1 MPMPLPTLRSAC
13 LPLLC
18 GLLLAACQRDAAPP
32 APAAPAEPA
41 ADAAAPPATP
51 PPPNDTAAG
60 QRIEADVRALADDAM
75 EGRRTGTPGFDRAA
89 NYVASQFEAIGLAPA
104 GDDGSWFQ
112 AVPLLQ
118 ATVQFD
124 GARLDIV
131 RDGGTIALEPRRQ
144 FLPLA
149 NFHAA
154 EAAVD
159 APAVFVGQAV
169 HAPDLGHDDF
179 AGVDLDGRIAVM
191 FGGAPARFEPTQRAF
206 HSSTR
211 EKLRNVAERG
221 AVGVVYVNTAD
232 DEVRNPWAR
241 SVQNATQPSMRL
253 RGDDGGAIDAW
264 PQLRASA
271 VVSATAADALFAGGD
286 RTAAQLFDAA
296 RAGELRSFALPGTLR
311 LAGRTRIEPLA
322 SRNVVARLP
331 GADPALAA
339 EHVVYTAHLDHIG
352 TGEPV
357 TDAQGREDRIRN
369 GAIDNALGVAILL
382 EAARELQGGPRPK
395 RSMAFV
401 ALTGEEQGLLGAEW
415 FANRPSVDGEAVANI
430 NMDMPM
436 LTAPTTDV
444 VPIGVDHS
452 SLGQVLETAAAEI
465 GVTLSPD
472 PFPEETVFVRS
483 DQYAFVRAGV
493 PAVYLMAGVVGANP
507 DQDPRVAATWFLRN
521 CYHQPCDQVDL
532 PIQYGDAA
540 RLATL
545 NARIGRITGD
555 APQRPRW
562 NDGDFFGER
571 FGKPGPQ

>member
-1 MPMPLPTLRSAC
+1 MNPRLTAALVLLC
-13 LPLLC
+13 LP
-18 GLLLAACQRDAAPP
+18 LAACQRDPAPADAAQPP
-32 APAAPAEPA
+32 APAEG
-41 ADAAAPPATP
+41 AAATPATP
-51 PPPNDTAAG
+51 PPPNETPAG

-89 NYVASQFEAIGLAPA
+89 EYVAKRFGETGLAPA

-118 ATVQFD
+118 ATVQPE
-124 GARLDIV
+124 GARLEIV
-131 RDGGTIALEPRRQ
+131 RNGATIALEPRKQ

-149 NFHAA
+149 NFNAA
-154 EAAVD
+154 EAALD

-179 AGVDLDGRIAVM
+179 AGLDLDGRIAVM
-191 FGGAPARFEPTQRAF
+191 FGGAPARFEATQRAF
-206 HSSTR
+206 HASTR
-211 EKLRNVAERG
+211 EKLRNVVERG

-241 SVQNATQPSMRL
+241 SVQNASQPSMRL
-253 RGDDGGAIDAW
+253 RGEDGGAIDTW

-271 VVSATAADALFAGGD
+271 VVSATAADELFAGGD
-286 RTAAQLFDAA
+286 RSAAQLFEAA
-296 RAGELRSFALPGTLR
+296 RAGQLRGFPLPGTLR
-311 LAGRTRIEPLA
+311 LAARTRIEPLA
-322 SRNVVARLP
+322 SRNVVGRLP
-331 GADPALAA
+331 GADPALAG

-382 EAARELQGGPRPK
+382 EAARELEAGPRPK

-401 ALTGEEQGLLGAEW
+401 ALTAEEQGLLGAEW
-415 FANRPSVDGEAVANI
+415 FANRPSVDGDVVANI

-452 SLGQVLETAAAEI
+452 SLGAVLDTAAAEI

-483 DQYAFVRAGV
+483 DQYAFVRAGI
-493 PAVYLMAGVVGANP
+493 PAVYLMGGVVGANP
-507 DQDPRVAATWFLRN
+507 DQDPQVAATWFLRN

-555 APQRPRW
+555 AAQRPRW

-571 FGKPGPQ
+571 FGKPDPQ